1 MYNVLHPSFYPC
13 FCQPKYIWQ
22 GVQIIKLLFS
32 YSYYTPPSYCFF
44 LRGYK
49 YLPQHRV
56 FEHPKPCCSHVR
68 TTVPYIYIYI
78 YIYIYVYLLT
88 YSMEQS
94 PFWEAN
100 RFAASQE
107 IPRMLWNLKV
117 HYLFHKCP
125 PPVPIL
131 SQLDPVQ
138 TFTSHF
144 MEIHLN
150 IILPSTPGSPKWSLP
165 QVSPPKPC
173 TRLSPPPYELHAPPI
188 SFFSMSSPAGY
199 WVRSTDH

>member
-68 TTVPYIYIYI
+68 TTVPYIYIYT
-78 YIYIYVYLLT
+78 YLLT
-88 YSMEQS
+88 QWSRVLFEKLTGLQLVKKFPACYGTWRFITSFTSVRHLSLSWASLIQS
-94 PFWEAN
+94 KPSHPTSW
-100 RFAASQE
+100 RS
-107 IPRMLWNLKV
+107 IL
-117 HYLFHKCP
+117 
-125 PPVPIL
+125 IL
-131 SQLDPVQ
+131 S
-138 TFTSHF
+138 SH
-144 MEIHLN
+144 LRLG
-150 IILPSTPGSPKWSLP
+150 LPSGLSLRFPHQNPVHASPLP
-165 QVSPPKPC
+165 HTSYMP
-173 TRLSPPPYELHAPPI
+173 RLSH
-188 SFFSMSSPAGY
+188 SSRCHHPQDIG
-199 WVRSTDH
+199 WGVQIIKFLTM

>member
-68 TTVPYIYIYI
+68 TTVPYIYIYT
-78 YIYIYVYLLT
+78 YLLT
-88 YSMEQS
+88 QWSRVLFEKLTGLQLVKKFPACYGTWRFITSFTSVRHLSLSWASLIQS
-94 PFWEAN
+94 KPSHPTSW
-100 RFAASQE
+100 RS
-107 IPRMLWNLKV
+107 IL
-117 HYLFHKCP
+117 
-125 PPVPIL
+125 IL
-131 SQLDPVQ
+131 SSHLRLGLPSGLSLRFPHQNPVQ
-138 TFTSHF
+138 AT
-144 MEIHLN
+144 
-150 IILPSTPGSPKWSLP
+150 LPH
-165 QVSPPKPC
+165 
-173 TRLSPPPYELHAPPI
+173 TRY
-188 SFFSMSSPAGY
+188 M
-199 WVRSTDH
+199 VRSSHSRFYYPHIIGWGIQIIQLLVM